1 MEVGKLAHKA
11 RAASASDT
19 ESDLPEELTS
29 ASPSSLGKRAQDDAL
44 EAADN
49 KKPRVR
55 KGKEDKHRK
64 CDDLEA
70 ESDALEADS
79 DSRDA
84 QQVHAVEPTDA
95 EQAAAASAVL
105 SEAAQPVDMVI
116 TSEEAAGLNA
126 AVAAAVE
133 AQEQVQVPVQ
143 TQTQTQ
149 VPPPKPR
156 KGRRVRKTN
165 LEKMEILAFVD
176 QGGSQGAA
184 AEKFGVSRTAV
195 TKMVKERAAISAQ
208 ALVESATSSR
218 KWAETIKNEDQQGQ
232 GNGTTA
238 NEGAPVNEVFDVH
251 AHTHLR
257 NTMGWLQKAWES
269 VPPSLIRQAWSTCLF
284 LSAALPG
291 DGEAMSKEEELK
303 SYTELLERLTKVPAL
318 QKTLGLDFTDN
329 PGQFMVDLVDFD
341 KSEAIGTDEVAKD
354 NEIVVESLAAQ
365 GLLRDTHRAL
375 MLESIKSDDLPM
387 LTVTEA
393 NSSVSR
399 LLHFMSQDS
408 DNLLTLAERR
418 TGRANLLILQRLL
431 MKARD
436 REREREATT
445 DFTV

>member
-195 TKMVKERAAISAQ
+195 TKMFRREMLQ
-208 ALVESATSSR
+208 TLLNEYDQ
-218 KWAETIKNEDQQGQ
+218 WAETIKNEDQQGQ

-291 DGEAMSKEEELK
+291 DGEAMSKEELK

>member
-195 TKMVKERAAISAQ
+195 TKMTLLNEYDQ
-208 ALVESATSSR
+208 
-218 KWAETIKNEDQQGQ
+218 WAETIKNEDQQGQ

>member
-64 CDDLEA
+64 SDDLEA

-195 TKMVKERAAISAQ
+195 TKMFRREMLQ
-208 ALVESATSSR
+208 TLLNEYDQ
-218 KWAETIKNEDQQGQ
+218 WAETIKNEDQQGQ